1 MDLRIRCWL
10 PDSEGL
16 GRDLHGAFE
25 RRGNAGAGAQGP
37 VSLMESE
44 QAKGAPWGE
53 LRESPAFHQGCSA
66 GPHVASEVLRT
77 WHRICVLE
85 GALLGTPQG

>member
-1 MDLRIRCWL
+1 MDLRIRCGL

-53 LRESPAFHQGCSA
+53 L
-66 GPHVASEVLRT
+66 
-77 WHRICVLE
+77 
-85 GALLGTPQG
+85 